1 MNETDIENAVTE
13 NFKLTPNGIIE
24 FLGLRPIYRKTSYH
38 GHFGRNDVSWEL
50 VDETKKQFFAELPKT
65 NKKTVTQ
72 IDVDVVDLSD
82 VQIQGTFVVDDEY
95 YIYERNTKGETDS
108 KSI

>member
-24 FLGLRPIYRKTSYH
+24 SLGLRNPIYRKLYH

-50 VDETKKQFFAELPKT
+50 VDEAKQIFAELPKT
-65 NKKTVTQ
+65 EKNVKQ
-72 IDVDVVDLSD
+72 IDVNVADLSD
-82 VQIQGTFVVDDEY
+82 VQIQGTFVVDEEY
-95 YIYERNTKGETDS
+95 YIYERNTEGDTGF